1 MTRFWLA
8 LTLIAAPVLVS
19 TARSDYASAKRK
31 FDLIESERL
40 KPGSKITLTARE
52 LNAYVNQELPKA
64 VTGGVRDPKLEL
76 GTASAV
82 GSAMV
87 DFVKLRSGQG
97 SPPGW
102 LMRQLL
108 SGERPVTVAAR
119 VTSGGGRATVEVERV
134 EVSGVTIEGRMLD
147 FLIRNYLMTYYPDAK
162 VGQPFELAH
171 NIERLDI
178 KPAQV
183 DVILR
188 K

>member
-1 MTRFWLA
+1 MRFWPA
-8 LTLIAAPVLVS
+8 LVLSAPLLLVS
-19 TARSDYASAKRK
+19 SRSDYASIKRK

-40 KPGSKITLTARE
+40 KPGSKVTLSGRE
-52 LNAYVNQELPKA
+52 LNAYVDRELPRVA
-64 VTGGVRDPKLEL
+64 PDGVREPKLEL
-76 GTASAV
+76 GAGSAV
-82 GSAMV
+82 GSALV
-87 DFVKLRSGQG
+87 DFVKLRSAQG

-108 SGERPVTVAAR
+108 AGEHPVTVTAR
-119 VTSGGGRATVEVERV
+119 ITSGGGRATVDLERV
-134 EVSGVTIEGRMLD
+134 EVSGITIEGRMLD
-147 FLIRNYLMTYYPDAK
+147 FLIRNYLLTYYPDAK

-171 NIERLDI
+171 HIERFDI